1 MSFFII
7 KNDLFAQGHQ
17 NCSRTQYCHIVKF
30 ILPLE
35 TISLPKAIENAH
47 DHNIVTIIVDFL
59 KISCLVVTFFIIG
72 NNLFAQGDQNCSRS
86 QYCHNYGGLFLSL
99 KTISLPRAIE
109 NAHGHA
115 TAADDATLWRVYYI
129 NFPEPSVACCG
140 SV

>member
-1 MSFFII
+1 M
-7 KNDLFAQGHQ
+7 
-17 NCSRTQYCHIVKF
+17 
-30 ILPLE
+30 E
-35 TISLPKAIENAH
+35 TISFPKAIENAH

-59 KISCLVVTFFIIG
+59 
-72 NNLFAQGDQNCSRS
+72 
-86 QYCHNYGGLFLSL
+86 SL

-109 NAHGHA
+109 NAHGQT